1 MTKKLKLT
9 VLNMNCN
16 HCVATITKAL
26 EGLEDIKN
34 IKFNLKK
41 KEVIIK
47 GEISLDQVIKVIED
61 AGYQVDK

>member
-1 MTKKLKLT
+1 MTKTLKLT

-41 KEVIIK
+41 KEVKIK